1 MIFTRDNVT
10 IITQEVEG
18 HKDPVPE
25 VGKKYYAYDDGKIR
39 PSRECVVIIDEL
51 IQEEDESKL
60 PEVLYNAWC
69 DCANECYWLYSPESD
84 YIVRGHIDNEEQDIC
99 YFVRTHG
106 GHWHSIDYPD
116 AWMGSNLALDVTGE
130 NRAYVV
136 EHWGENNG

>member
-1 MIFTRDNVT
+1 MIFTRGNVT
-10 IITQEVEG
+10 IITQEKEG

-25 VGKKYYAYDDGKIR
+25 VGKVYYAYDDGKVR
-39 PSRECVVIIDEL
+39 PSREYTVTIDEL

-69 DCANECYWLYSPESD
+69 DSANECYWLYNPETD
-84 YIVRGHIDNEEQDIC
+84 YIVRGHINNEDQDIC

-136 EHWGENNG
+136 ANWGEEA